1 MPVYGKVTKDR
12 YLTPVSPF
20 PASAGPKVLQSYIP
34 TVPQSPRMQA
44 KVKLLPENS
53 RCGHLLFVDT
63 RTGIEYIQE
72 HPSSSLKVLQFDRM
86 QSFR

>member
-44 KVKLLPENS
+44 KVKLLPENNRS
-53 RCGHLLFVDT
+53 RYNLFVDSG
-63 RTGIEYIQE
+63 TGIEHIQE
-72 HPSSSLKVLQFDRM
+72 HASSGLKVLQFDRV